1 MFTGIVSEPGNF
13 ISLEKSG
20 EPVLTIEIDFEENVK
35 TGDSVAVNG
44 ACFTLIEK
52 KGKNHLFNV
61 SFETLKKTNF
71 NDLKKGDKMNI
82 ELPLTL
88 NDFVSGHLV
97 SGHIDGTARTR
108 NISRGKGSIKFTFTF
123 SDTGWRK
130 YIVHKGSISVNGIS
144 LTVTEICSS
153 FFSVEIL
160 PITLDKTNLKY
171 LKVGERVNIELDLIG
186 KYLYNLKPER

>member
-1 MFTGIVSEPGNF
+1 MFTGIVSKPGNF

-20 EPVLTIEIDFEENVK
+20 DPVLTIEMETGDIVK
-35 TGDSVAVNG
+35 TGDSIAVNG
-44 ACFTLIEK
+44 ACLTLIEK
-52 KGKNHLFNV
+52 KGKNHIFNV

-108 NISRGKGSIKFTFTF
+108 SISKGKGSVKFTFTF

-130 YIVHKGSISVNGIS
+130 YIVHKGSVSVNGIS
-144 LTVTEICSS
+144 LTVTEISTS
-153 FFSVEIL
+153 FFSVEVL
-160 PITLDKTNLKY
+160 PLTLDVTNLKY
-171 LKVGERVNIELDLIG
+171 LKIGERVNIELDLIG
-186 KYLYNLKPER
+186 KYLYNQKPEK